1 MLMVQVLELCRFP
14 NQSSYLFIQMV
25 AHFGKVFPDLIICK
39 PQELDTVT
47 VQKGSS
53 VLVTLNRRVLKMLT
67 PVEFDNQMCFVTIK
81 IINIVTYDLLTMKL
95 HRVSSK

>member
-1 MLMVQVLELCRFP
+1 MIA
-14 NQSSYLFIQMV
+14 Y
-25 AHFGKVFPDLIICK
+25 FGEVFPDLIICK
-39 PQELDTVT
+39 PQDLNTAT
-47 VQKGSS
+47 VQKVSS

-81 IINIVTYDLLTMKL
+81 IDNIITNDLLTMKL